1 MRLHKTTIVLFI
13 IALLF
18 FMVGNPWLP
27 ITDPVESNYALT
39 AKEMVVT
46 GDWLSP
52 QIYGQYWYD
61 KPIMVY
67 WLLALSF
74 KVFGFADWAARMPS
88 GIMGAA
94 SLALLYQM
102 MRTDTK
108 RRIISL
114 SAVAIMG
121 TSLLFWPVA
130 HGIITDMIL
139 LFTTV
144 GTWGYAYR
152 GLTQDSTRAMVLAYV
167 FAGLGVLTKGPVALV
182 LPGLLLLVFVAYMR
196 SWTMLKR
203 LLSWQGLMAFVFVAG
218 PWYLYMYL
226 THGMDFLNGF
236 LGLNNITRATQS
248 EHPENNV
255 WWYYIALTLGAMMP
269 WTGVF
274 IYGLYKSVKAR
285 TPACVYCLIMGL
297 GTVVFYSC
305 MATKYPTY
313 TFISII
319 PFSVIAAVGL
329 VQAFKPGSS
338 KHLEWW
344 LIFPTLLLW
353 LAYGV
358 GTRFLHWGFWYLLY
372 IFIALFGLGL
382 IHYHLRRNRYIIPVL
397 VAVGTMVISSIVI
410 TEGLVPLVHQ
420 RSSTGLLEAVEGTDR
435 HLYYYNA
442 YATSLDYYTG
452 KSLVKIKGPADSKR
466 SEAWEGKYKMA
477 QIDQADLAPKL
488 AAGEAVMIFVP
499 KTEEKNFAQSPL
511 ASYVK
516 VQEVLD
522 RTTIYVNR

>member
-94 SLALLYQM
+94 SIALLYQM

-114 SAVAIMG
+114 SAAAIMG

-130 HGIITDMIL
+130 HGIVTDMIL
-139 LFTTV
+139 LFTT
-144 GTWGYAYR
+144 
-152 GLTQDSTRAMVLAYV
+152 
-167 FAGLGVLTKGPVALV
+167 GVLTKGPVALV

-203 LLSWQGLMAFVFVAG
+203 LLSWQGLMAFVVVAG

-274 IYGLYKSVKAR
+274 IYGLYKSVKVR

-344 LIFPTLLLW
+344 LILPTLLLW
-353 LAYGV
+353 LTYGV

-420 RSSTGLLEAVEGTDR
+420 RSSTGLLEAVEGTNR

-488 AAGEAVMIFVP
+488 AAGESVMIFVP
-499 KTEEKNFAQSPL
+499 KTEETNFAQSPL
-511 ASYVK
+511 APYVK